1 MPEGWLPIWP
11 VADRTLAEPTLVRL
25 AGALVAGIGAIA
37 LAIVLVLFGPLPAAL
52 VLPGIVATLLILSDV
67 RAGLWVVLAVIAL
80 VPYAVIP
87 VKIVITPPLLEMTG
101 LGVLSVWLL
110 RLFLR
115 RDETIPSHPLLV
127 AVMLFIA
134 VAVFAFVLGVDRGYS
149 SQTYHNFAKFL
160 VSVSLFFVAW
170 SSLQGHAD
178 VRRFT
183 GVFLVLASVA
193 AAIGL
198 VLYAGGPRLTLAV
211 LARLIPYGYP
221 DTRIVRYIEDDP
233 AKPMRLTSTSV
244 DPNSFAGLLAL
255 AVVVAVTMTV
265 AQRPAIPR
273 WPAALAAIVS
283 GSALLLTY
291 SRAGWLGA
299 AFGIGLVALAR
310 YRWLLVPGGI
320 GLAGAS
326 VLGFGERFV
335 ERLWQGFML
344 QDPATRMR
352 LEEYRTALAIIR
364 DYPAF
369 GVGFGA
375 APTIELWTG
384 VSSIYLLIAER
395 MGLLGLGTFLVAVM
409 GIAWTGWR
417 TWHRMAASAEG
428 DLLLAWLGAQAAALL
443 IGFFDHYYANISFP
457 HMVATFWLTQ
467 AIVLVAGTRSTGTQH
482 TEGGT
487 A

>member
-1 MPEGWLPIWP
+1 MSERLLPIWP
-11 VADRTLAEPTLVRL
+11 VAEWSPVEPTLARL
-25 AGALVAGIGAIA
+25 AGTLVAGIGAIA
-37 LAIVLVLFGPLPAAL
+37 LAVVLVLFGPLPAAL
-52 VLPGIVATLLILSDV
+52 VLPGIVAMLLIVSDV
-67 RAGLWVVLAVIAL
+67 RAGLWVVLAIIAL

-87 VKIVITPPLLEMTG
+87 VKIVVTPPLLEVAG

-115 RDETIPSHPLLV
+115 RDETIPNHPLLI
-127 AVMLFIA
+127 AVMLFVA
-134 VAVFAFVLGVDRGYS
+134 VTVFAFVLGVDRGYT
-149 SQTYHNFAKFL
+149 SQTYHDFAKFL
-160 VSVSLFFVAW
+160 VSLGLFFVAW
-170 SSLQGHAD
+170 SSFQGYAD

-183 GVFLVLASVA
+183 RVFLVLASVA

-221 DTRIVRYIEDDP
+221 GTRIVRYIEDDP

-255 AVVVAVTMTV
+255 AVVLAVTMTV
-265 AQRPAIPR
+265 AQRPAVPR
-273 WPAALAAIVS
+273 WLASLAAVVS

-310 YRWLLVPGGI
+310 YRWLLVPAGL
-320 GLAGAS
+320 GLAG
-326 VLGFGERFV
+326 VIMLGFGERFL

-352 LEEYRTALAIIR
+352 LEEYRTALTIIR
-364 DYPAF
+364 EYPAF

-375 APTIELWTG
+375 APTVELWTG

-395 MGLLGLGTFLVAVM
+395 VGLLGLGTFLVAVV

-443 IGFFDHYYANISFP
+443 IGLFDHYYVNISFP
-457 HMVATFWLTQ
+457 HMVAIFWL
-467 AIVLVAGTRSTGTQH
+467 AHAMVLVTSTRSTGKRH
-482 TEGGT
+482 AGG
-487 A
+487 

>member
-1 MPEGWLPIWP
+1 
-11 VADRTLAEPTLVRL
+11 
-25 AGALVAGIGAIA
+25 
-37 LAIVLVLFGPLPAAL
+37 
-52 VLPGIVATLLILSDV
+52 
-67 RAGLWVVLAVIAL
+67 
-80 VPYAVIP
+80 
-87 VKIVITPPLLEMTG
+87 
-101 LGVLSVWLL
+101 
-110 RLFLR
+110 
-115 RDETIPSHPLLV
+115 
-127 AVMLFIA
+127 
-134 VAVFAFVLGVDRGYS
+134 
-149 SQTYHNFAKFL
+149 
-160 VSVSLFFVAW
+160 
-170 SSLQGHAD
+170 
-178 VRRFT
+178 
-183 GVFLVLASVA
+183 VLASVA
-193 AAIGL
+193 AAVGL

-244 DPNSFAGLLAL
+244 DPNSFAGVLAL

-417 TWHRMAASAEG
+417 TWYRMAASAEG

>member
-1 MPEGWLPIWP
+1 MPERLLPIWP
-11 VADRTLAEPTLVRL
+11 VADRTLAEPTFVRL

-52 VLPGIVATLLILSDV
+52 ALPGIVATLLVLSDV

-80 VPYAVIP
+80 LPYAVIP

-115 RDETIPSHPLLV
+115 QDETIPSHPLLV

-170 SSLQGHAD
+170 SSLQGPAD

-326 VLGFGERFV
+326 
-335 ERLWQGFML
+335 
-344 QDPATRMR
+344 
-352 LEEYRTALAIIR
+352 
-364 DYPAF
+364 

-395 MGLLGLGTFLVAVM
+395 MGLLGLGTFLVAVV

-417 TWHRMAASAEG
+417 TWYRMAASAEG

-443 IGFFDHYYANISFP
+443 IGVFDHYYANISFP